1 MQKVG
6 CGKSAAEESKDF
18 LVPFSTEKQKCAKRR
33 GSLDEELIAARHGI
47 EPHLVL
53 EAGHAEVEQVQQA
66 VELRHRQVVEP
77 LLQHQLVCVLQHPQ
91 QTDEKAAA
99 GLGQEAAVLSSR
111 LDGRWRA
118 GVSKGGGGNQTN
130 SIFND

>member
-1 MQKVG
+1 M
-6 CGKSAAEESKDF
+6 
-18 LVPFSTEKQKCAKRR
+18 
-33 GSLDEELIAARHGI
+33 DEELIAARHGI

-91 QTDEKAAA
+91 QTDEEAAA

-118 GVSKGGGGNQTN
+118 GVNKEVGGGTKQTAFSTTRREPPAN
-130 SIFND
+130 